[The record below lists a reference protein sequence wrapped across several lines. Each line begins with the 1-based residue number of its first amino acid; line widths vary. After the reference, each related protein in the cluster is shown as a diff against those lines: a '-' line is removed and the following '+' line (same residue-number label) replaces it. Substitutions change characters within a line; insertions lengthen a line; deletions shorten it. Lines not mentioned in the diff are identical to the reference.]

1 MTYQELEENSEK
13 YSTKFHQTSIRE
25 ERDLIRNE
33 WMKMQQDYVDEH
45 SKYKVGQK
53 ILGYIVTDTY
63 LWYFERY
70 DKDYN
75 VTIEY
80 EIMYALVNESGN
92 YSYETY
98 YDINYYFI
106 SSNAKYRWFQ
116 KVGNYTIRRFSLSPC
131 LQKIIYHLVDDN
143 WNSCGSMTEE
153 ELDEYLNKFEL

>member
-13 YSTKFHQTSIRE
+13 YSTKFHQTSIEE
-25 ERDLIRNE
+25 ERDLIWDE
-33 WMKMQQDYVDEH
+33 WKKMQQDYVEEH
-45 SKYKVGQK
+45 SKYKIGQK
-53 ILGYIVTDTY
+53 ILGYTVTDIC

-80 EIMYALVNESGN
+80 EIMYDLINDSGKCL
-92 YSYETY
+92 YET
-98 YDINYYFI
+98 NLETNSFFI
-106 SSNAKYRWFQ
+106 SENAKYRWSQ
-116 KVGNYTIRRFSLSPC
+116 KVGNYNIRRFSLSPC
-131 LQKIIYHLVDDN
+131 LQKIVYHLVDDN